1 MKKTIVL
8 MIHVLSV
15 LLFAAGLSVVYMLS
29 PGGFGLSWINESDF
43 ISSPQF
49 AEMVNED
56 IGNIKEYAIL
66 KDTFEENGE
75 IVYDKTIVTAE
86 TSNGLTAYTL
96 REMSNIAA
104 GYGCTMD
111 PQTHRISITDS
122 GSGEEDSAVNYQ
134 LKIAVKYYDPD
145 YYADRPQGP
154 GQGIMNLKDLSIEVM
169 QVFAR
174 YYVLD
179 EEYGHGST
187 NFCYSLHYLNAQDEY
202 IDVYNTEKPMDDLLG
217 YPRYLRVEGSGQ
229 SSIDTNISPVPSNAY
244 ESENSPAQTD
254 PFGREDEYE
263 LVVGIDTTFPYQDRY
278 SRAADAYS
286 RDIDNVYAGI
296 FAMAAGGILGII
308 SLIMLLYSGSTEKG
322 IVALKP
328 ADGMDL
334 ELYIIMIAAA
344 GVLLY
349 WIGGG
354 AFSAVVSIL
363 APSDSREYFI
373 SLGRALVIYG
383 LVVCVLRSMI
393 RRYNGGVLWKNTL
406 LRKTCD
412 AIEDFSAHGRL
423 AAVLTSR
430 YFSLVV
436 LNVGLGTAAMY
447 CFDMRF
453 ESWRYMIFMC
463 GFLVLLLII
472 DLVVFMRIYRQDR
485 QREDIGTAL
494 KAISE
499 GGTETEISEEDFS
512 GRELEV
518 VKDINNIS
526 QGLRKA
532 LNEQVKA
539 ERLRADLITNVSHD
553 IRTPLTSIIN
563 YVDLIKR
570 ENIQNQKV
578 RDYVDI
584 LDKKSERLKNLT
596 EDLLEA
602 SKASSGNVKLDMQKI
617 DLVELAMQAGA
628 EFEDKFAVR
637 ELELCLD
644 TPETPVY
651 ILADGRHLWRV
662 LENLYNNAAK
672 YAMEKT
678 RIYADVIAGE
688 EENIFT
694 IKNISREKLN
704 ISPDELTER
713 FVRGDESRHTE
724 GSGLGLSIAKSL
736 TNLMGGKLEIVI
748 DGDLYKANI
757 HFPVYDEAMEA
768 AASGEAASSDSG
780 ASLIEI
786 VSSQD

>member
-1 MKKTIVL
+1 
-8 MIHVLSV
+8 
-15 LLFAAGLSVVYMLS
+15 
-29 PGGFGLSWINESDF
+29 
-43 ISSPQF
+43 
-49 AEMVNED
+49 
-56 IGNIKEYAIL
+56 
-66 KDTFEENGE
+66 
-75 IVYDKTIVTAE
+75 
-86 TSNGLTAYTL
+86 
-96 REMSNIAA
+96 
-104 GYGCTMD
+104 
-111 PQTHRISITDS
+111 
-122 GSGEEDSAVNYQ
+122 
-134 LKIAVKYYDPD
+134 
-145 YYADRPQGP
+145 
-154 GQGIMNLKDLSIEVM
+154 
-169 QVFAR
+169 
-174 YYVLD
+174 
-179 EEYGHGST
+179 
-187 NFCYSLHYLNAQDEY
+187 
-202 IDVYNTEKPMDDLLG
+202 
-217 YPRYLRVEGSGQ
+217 
-229 SSIDTNISPVPSNAY
+229 
-244 ESENSPAQTD
+244 
-254 PFGREDEYE
+254 
-263 LVVGIDTTFPYQDRY
+263 
-278 SRAADAYS
+278 
-286 RDIDNVYAGI
+286 
-296 FAMAAGGILGII
+296 
-308 SLIMLLYSGSTEKG
+308 
-322 IVALKP
+322 
-328 ADGMDL
+328 
-334 ELYIIMIAAA
+334 
-344 GVLLY
+344 
-349 WIGGG
+349 
-354 AFSAVVSIL
+354 
-363 APSDSREYFI
+363 
-373 SLGRALVIYG
+373 
-383 LVVCVLRSMI
+383 
-393 RRYNGGVLWKNTL
+393 
-406 LRKTCD
+406 
-412 AIEDFSAHGRL
+412 
-423 AAVLTSR
+423 
-430 YFSLVV
+430 
-436 LNVGLGTAAMY
+436 MY

-628 EFEDKFAVR
+628 EFEDKFAAR